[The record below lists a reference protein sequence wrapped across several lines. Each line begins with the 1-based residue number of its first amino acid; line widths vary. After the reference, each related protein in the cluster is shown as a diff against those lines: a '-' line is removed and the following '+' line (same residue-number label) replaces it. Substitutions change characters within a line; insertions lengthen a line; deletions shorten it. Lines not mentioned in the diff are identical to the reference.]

1 MDAPPRCKRSSSAP
15 HIHGDINRGLK
26 HASVS
31 VVRGHGDPGV
41 PRCCAVCAGPMDGRW
56 AIKKAQTECTSL
68 LCYAQETR
76 EPATTPAALV
86 MRHATLAGGWGLWE
100 KTENRSFDFNVC
112 VYICA
117 HILSNINIISISTP
131 AARGSQSAPGGAANP
146 AACWLKAFSWAVT
159 TPKSSVS

>member
-15 HIHGDINRGLK
+15 HIHGDIHRGLK

-76 EPATTPAALV
+76 EPATTHLLRWSCAMLPL
-86 MRHATLAGGWGLWE
+86 LGAGGSGLP
-100 KTENRSFDFNVC
+100 SFQ
-112 VYICA
+112 
-117 HILSNINIISISTP
+117 L
-131 AARGSQSAPGGAANP
+131 
-146 AACWLKAFSWAVT
+146 
-159 TPKSSVS
+159 